1 MIKILGGNQLTLLQN
16 GTDYFPALEAAIDQ
30 ATQHVYLEC
39 YIFANDATG
48 QRIAAALMRAAQRG
62 VATHL
67 LIDGFGAQA
76 YPAKSL
82 QALRAAGVA
91 ALVYRPQISP
101 FRFQR
106 QRMRRLH
113 RKLSVMDQRYA
124 FVGGINIVD
133 DIPAPDMLPRCDYAV
148 RVEGP
153 LVVPILREVRNM
165 HARVAWTQLHSSR
178 RPDPISLPAPE
189 PAGDMRA
196 AFLLRSNLRH
206 RRDIEHAYLRAI
218 GKARQE
224 IVIANAYFLPSRRF
238 RRALID
244 AAARGVHVRLL
255 LQGMNDHPWVHYASR
270 SLYDHLLKNGIEI
283 YEYQPSE
290 LHAKVAVIDS
300 DWATVGSS
308 NLDPLSLVLSREA
321 NVVVYDQAFSQQLK
335 ASLEA
340 ALTNHARQIT
350 HVDWRNRSRWER
362 LKSRL
367 VFGLL
372 RVLAAWV
379 GYGMGSE

>member
-16 GTDYFPALEAAIDQ
+16 GTDYFPSLEAAIDQ
-30 ATQHVYLEC
+30 ATQYVYLEC

-67 LIDGFGAQA
+67 LVDGFGAQA

-82 QALRAAGVA
+82 QALRTAGVA

-106 QRMRRLH
+106 QRLRRLH
-113 RKLSVMDQRYA
+113 RKLAVIDQRYA
-124 FVGGINIVD
+124 FVGGINIID
-133 DIPAPDMLPRCDYAV
+133 DIPAPGMLPRCDYAV

-153 LVVPILREVRNM
+153 LVLPILREVRTM
-165 HARVAWTQLHSSR
+165 HARVAWTQLHTSR
-178 RPDPISLPAPE
+178 RADPISLPGPE
-189 PAGDMRA
+189 PAGIMRA

-224 IVIANAYFLPSRRF
+224 IMIANAYFLPSRRF
-238 RRALID
+238 RRALIH
-244 AAARGVHVRLL
+244 AAARGMRVRLL

-300 DWATVGSS
+300 EWATVGSS

-321 NVVVYDQAFSQQLK
+321 NLAVFDQAFSQQLK
-335 ASLEA
+335 VSLEA

-379 GYGMGSE
+379 GYGMGNE

>member
-30 ATQHVYLEC
+30 ATQHIYLEC
-39 YIFANDATG
+39 YIFANDVTG

-82 QALRAAGVA
+82 QALRTAGVE

-101 FRFQR
+101 LRFQR
-106 QRMRRLH
+106 QRLRRLH
-113 RKLSVMDQRYA
+113 RKLAVIDQRYA

-133 DIPAPDMLPRCDYAV
+133 DIPVPGLPPRFDYAV
-148 RVEGP
+148 RLQGP
-153 LVVPILREVRNM
+153 LVVPILREMRNM
-165 HARVAWTQLHSSR
+165 HARVVWTQLRTSR
-178 RPDPISLPAPE
+178 RADPISLPAPE
-189 PAGDMRA
+189 AAGNMRA

-218 GKARQE
+218 GKARRD
-224 IVIANAYFLPSRRF
+224 ILIANAYFLPSRRF
-238 RRALID
+238 KRALLH
-244 AAARGVHVRLL
+244 AATRGVRVRLL

-270 SLYDHLLKNGIEI
+270 SLYDQLLSAGIEI

-300 DWATVGSS
+300 EWATVGSS

-321 NVVVYDQAFSQQLK
+321 NVVVYDQAFAQQLE
-335 ASLEA
+335 ASLET
-340 ALTNHARQIT
+340 ALRHHARQIS
-350 HVDWRNRSRWER
+350 HVDWSSRSLWER
-362 LKSRL
+362 LLSRL
-367 VFGLL
+367 VFGLV

-379 GYGMGSE
+379 GYGMGGE

>member
-30 ATQHVYLEC
+30 ATQHIYLEC
-39 YIFANDATG
+39 YIFANDVTG

-82 QALRAAGVA
+82 QALRTAGVE

-101 FRFQR
+101 LRFQR
-106 QRMRRLH
+106 QRLRRLH
-113 RKLSVMDQRYA
+113 RKLAVIDQRYA
-124 FVGGINIVD
+124 FVGGINIGD
-133 DIPAPDMLPRCDYAV
+133 DIPVPGLPPRFDYAV
-148 RVEGP
+148 RLQGP
-153 LVVPILREVRNM
+153 LVVPILREMRNM
-165 HARVAWTQLHSSR
+165 HARVVWTQLRTSR
-178 RPDPISLPAPE
+178 RADPISLPAPE
-189 PAGDMRA
+189 AAGNMRA

-218 GKARQE
+218 GKARRD
-224 IVIANAYFLPSRRF
+224 ILIANAYFLPSRRF
-238 RRALID
+238 KRALLH
-244 AAARGVHVRLL
+244 AATRGVRVRLL

-270 SLYDHLLKNGIEI
+270 SLYDQLLSAGIEI

-300 DWATVGSS
+300 EWATVGSS

-321 NVVVYDQAFSQQLK
+321 NVVVYDQAFAQQLE
-335 ASLEA
+335 ASLET
-340 ALTNHARQIT
+340 ALRHHARQIS
-350 HVDWRNRSRWER
+350 HVDWSSRSLWER
-362 LKSRL
+362 LLSRL
-367 VFGLL
+367 VFGLV

-379 GYGMGSE
+379 GYGMGGE

>member
-1 MIKILGGNQLTLLQN
+1 MIKFLDGNQLILLQN

-30 ATQHVYLEC
+30 ATQYVYLEC

-48 QRIAAALMRAAQRG
+48 QCIAAALMRAAHRG

-82 QALRAAGVA
+82 QALRTAGVE
-91 ALVYRPQISP
+91 ALVYRPEISP
-101 FRFQR
+101 LRFQR
-106 QRMRRLH
+106 QRLRRLH
-113 RKLSVMDQRYA
+113 RKLSVIDQRYA
-124 FVGGINIVD
+124 FVGGINIID
-133 DIPAPDMLPRCDYAV
+133 DITAPGMPPRFDYAV

-153 LVVPILREVRNM
+153 LVLPMLREVRNM
-165 HARVAWTQLHSSR
+165 HARVAWTQLHTSR
-178 RPDPISLPAPE
+178 RADPIALPGPE
-189 PAGDMRA
+189 PAGNMRA

-218 GKARQE
+218 GKARRE
-224 IVIANAYFLPSRRF
+224 IIIANAYFLPSRRF
-238 RRALID
+238 KRALIH
-244 AAARGVHVRLL
+244 AATRGVRVRLL
-255 LQGMNDHPWVHYASR
+255 LQGMNDHPWAHYASR
-270 SLYDHLLKNGIEI
+270 SLYDQLLSKGIEI

-300 DWATVGSS
+300 DWSTVGSS

-321 NVVVYDQAFSQQLK
+321 NVVVYDQAFAQQLE
-335 ASLEA
+335 ASLES
-340 ALTNHARQIT
+340 ALANHARQIT
-350 HVDWRNRSRWER
+350 HVDWNSRSWLER
-362 LKSRL
+362 LLSRL

-379 GYGMGSE
+379 GYGMGEK

>member
-1 MIKILGGNQLTLLQN
+1 MNKFLGGNQLTLLQN
-16 GTDYFPALEAAIDQ
+16 GTEYFPALEAAIDQ
-30 ATQHVYLEC
+30 ATQYVYLEC

-82 QALRAAGVA
+82 QALRTAGVE
-91 ALVYRPQISP
+91 ALVYRPEISP
-101 FRFQR
+101 WRFQR
-106 QRMRRLH
+106 QRLRRLH
-113 RKLSVMDQRYA
+113 RKLAVMDQRYA
-124 FVGGINIVD
+124 FVGGINIID
-133 DIPAPDMLPRCDYAV
+133 DIKAPGMPPRFDYAV

-153 LVVPILREVRNM
+153 LVLPILREVRNM
-165 HARVAWTQLHSSR
+165 HARVAWAQLHTSR
-178 RPDPISLPAPE
+178 RAGPISLPAPE
-189 PAGDMRA
+189 PVGNMRA

-224 IVIANAYFLPSRRF
+224 IMIANAYFLPSRRF
-238 RRALID
+238 RRALIH
-244 AAARGVHVRLL
+244 AAARGVRVRLL

-270 SLYDHLLKNGIEI
+270 SLYDQLLSKGIEI

-321 NVVVYDQAFSQQLK
+321 NVVVYDQGFAQQLET
-335 ASLEA
+335 SLET
-340 ALTNHARQIT
+340 ALANHARQIT
-350 HVDWRNRSRWER
+350 HVDWNSRSRWER

-372 RVLAAWV
+372 RVLAGWV
-379 GYGMGSE
+379 GYGMGNA